1 MSECRNWCKSERK
14 FIVRERPEDFEVIA
28 DRVSK
33 L

>member
-1 MSECRNWCKSERK
+1 MSERRKWCKSERK
-14 FIVRERPEDFEVIA
+14 FIIRERPEDLEVIA